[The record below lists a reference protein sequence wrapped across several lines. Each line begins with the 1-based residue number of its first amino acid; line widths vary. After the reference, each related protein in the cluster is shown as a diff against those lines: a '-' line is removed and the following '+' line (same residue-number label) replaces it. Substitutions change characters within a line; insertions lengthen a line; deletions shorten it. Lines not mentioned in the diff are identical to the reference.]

1 MQSAKLCIH
10 LHKHGMHE
18 YQTCHGES
26 TICNKM
32 ENISVCFITILC
44 AFLASAGKFINYK
57 LYNNYILEAN
67 YTNTVYSSI

>member
-18 YQTCHGES
+18 YQMSCHGES

-32 ENISVCFITILC
+32 EYINVCFITILG
-44 AFLASAGKFINYK
+44 AFSASAGKFINY
-57 LYNNYILEAN
+57 III
-67 YTNTVYSSI
+67 TF